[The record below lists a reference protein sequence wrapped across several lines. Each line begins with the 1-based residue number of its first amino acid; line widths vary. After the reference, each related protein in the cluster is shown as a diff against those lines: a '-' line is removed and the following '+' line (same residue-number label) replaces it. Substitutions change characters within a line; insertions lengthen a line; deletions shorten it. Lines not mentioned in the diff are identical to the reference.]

1 MTGFSEVCLTD
12 SREVDALSRIL
23 VIVVMLLSGLS
34 VAGEAYLGAVVSA
47 AGADTTN
54 DTTATPFKVPHG
66 AKLTIYCTAAA
77 NICVDTSSACTVLG
91 GANPGVPVASTT
103 LFPTSTR
110 HDTSAPSVSSATAA
124 TTGAY
129 LRIVGAGAVT
139 CYVWARQGSE

>member
-1 MTGFSEVCLTD
+1 
-12 SREVDALSRIL
+12 LSRT
-23 VIVVMLLSGLS
+23 IVTLALLLSSLA
-34 VAGEAYLGAVVSA
+34 VAGESYLGAIVSA

-54 DTTATPFKVPHG
+54 DSTATPFKVPHG
-66 AKLTIYCTAAA
+66 TKLTLYCTAAA
-77 NICVDTSSACTVLG
+77 NVCVDTSSACTALG
-91 GANPGVPVASTT
+91 GANPGVPLASTT

-110 HDTSAPSVSSATAA
+110 HDTAAPSVSSATAA